1 MAKREGTP
9 DAPRRSDRDAMPGA
23 GQAGMPAP
31 APRERAPTA
40 SSVTDLRDVN
50 ERLLISGLREQ
61 ELAAELEAER
71 ARLAAVLAGIG
82 DAVAVVDRT
91 GILIR
96 TNAAYQALCG
106 GEGAMLVLYGEDGQ
120 PLPPEAMPRVRAA
133 RGETFS
139 MQASLRWA
147 DGTRRWV
154 EANGQPLRGA
164 GVDQGVV
171 VIRDITAASMHRRLQ
186 DEFLAMV
193 SHNLPTPLTAVR
205 AALILLNAGAQ
216 DRLGPDERELL
227 EAAGH
232 NIERL
237 RIHIADLLAANRL
250 DADTLQVECVVFDLR
265 GIIAPAVEGVL
276 PLLRE
281 KAQNLAQDFPEALPT
296 LGDPRWLEQAVVNL
310 LANAHRHTP
319 AGTRITIS
327 GRAQDGTVRLVVR
340 DTGPGV
346 PAAEQE
352 SIFER
357 FHGRGYTQGAGLGL
371 AIVRA
376 IVARHQ
382 GRVGVESREGE
393 GAAFHLILPGP
404 ELEGKPA

>member
-1 MAKREGTP
+1 MAEREGTLG
-9 DAPRRSDRDAMPGA
+9 DASRSDRDAARGDGHDRPPG
-23 GQAGMPAP
+23 PP
-31 APRERAPTA
+31 ERTSAVPTTA
-40 SSVTDLRDVN
+40 ELWDVN

-61 ELAAELEAER
+61 ELAATLDAER
-71 ARLAAVLAGIG
+71 AQFAAVLASIG
-82 DAVAVVDRT
+82 DAMLVVDRAGT
-91 GILIR
+91 PIR
-96 TNAAYQALCG
+96 TNAAYAALSSG
-106 GEGAMLVLYGEDGQ
+106 DGATLVLYGEDGQ
-120 PLPPEAMPRVRAA
+120 PLPPAAMPRARAA

-139 MQASLRWA
+139 MQASLLRP

-154 EANGQPLRGA
+154 EANGQPLQGTGA
-164 GVDQGVV
+164 QQGVV
-171 VIRDITAASMHRRLQ
+171 VIRDITAASQHRRLQ
-186 DEFLAMV
+186 DEFLATV
-193 SHNLPTPLTAVR
+193 SHNLQTPLTAAR
-205 AALILLNAGAQ
+205 AALILLNADAQ

-227 EAAGH
+227 EVAGH

-250 DADTLQVECVVFDLR
+250 DAGAPHVERVVFDVR

-281 KAQNLAQDFPEALPT
+281 KGQTLALDLPEPLPT

-319 AGTRITIS
+319 AGTRITVS
-327 GRAQDGTVRLVVR
+327 GRTQGSAVWLVVR

-352 SIFER
+352 AIFER
-357 FHGRGYTQGAGLGL
+357 FHGRGHAGGSGLGL

-376 IVARHQ
+376 IVARHE
-382 GRVGVESREGE
+382 GRVWVESRDGE
-393 GAAFHLILPGP
+393 GAAFHLTLPRP
-404 ELEGKPA
+404 ETEGGTA